1 MLLDGKEFADV
12 LVDVDNHITPW
23 STAVSQLW
31 PSPTAAA
38 GATSTAAGAT
48 HSGGSI
54 SHAGTCYA
62 GSTGFIKE
70 QIGALLQP
78 SDNRLATKLFGNSRA
93 LTKEKLRQK
102 ATGRWI
108 VHPCS
113 NFRYAPTRPTWA
125 RPILADHQ
133 CTDDNVETA
142 K

>member
-1 MLLDGKEFADV
+1 MSVAIRPDCVVWSDVTGGSMLLDCLCGKELADV
-12 LVDVDNHITPW
+12 VVDVDQHITPW

-31 PSPTAAA
+31 PSPPGDAAPK
-38 GATSTAAGAT
+38 TAAGLNGGGG
-48 HSGGSI
+48 GGSF
-54 SHAGTCYA
+54 SQPAANCYA
-62 GSTGFIKE
+62 STGFIKE

-113 NFRYAPTRPTWA
+113 NFR
-125 RPILADHQ
+125 
-133 CTDDNVETA
+133 
-142 K
+142 

>member
-1 MLLDGKEFADV
+1 MLLDGLCGKFSDV
-12 LVDVDNHITPW
+12 VVDVDENHITPW

-31 PSPTAAA
+31 PSPGEPTSAAA
-38 GATSTAAGAT
+38 AAAAPKSGNG
-48 HSGGSI
+48 GGSF
-54 SHAGTCYA
+54 SQPASCYA
-62 GSTGFIKE
+62 STGFLKE

-113 NFRYAPTRPTWA
+113 NFR
-125 RPILADHQ
+125 
-133 CTDDNVETA
+133 
-142 K
+142 

>member
-1 MLLDGKEFADV
+1 MLLDGVCGREFGGDGDV
-12 LVDVDNHITPW
+12 VLDIDNHITPW

-31 PSPTAAA
+31 PSPTAAPSPDHPRDCSFSL
-38 GATSTAAGAT
+38 TTAAPSPD
-48 HSGGSI
+48 HPHGGSF
-54 SHAGTCYA
+54 SQPASCYA
-62 GSTGFIKE
+62 STGFLKE

-113 NFRYAPTRPTWA
+113 NFR
-125 RPILADHQ
+125 
-133 CTDDNVETA
+133 
-142 K
+142 

>member
-1 MLLDGKEFADV
+1 MYLDGLCGHEFSDV
-12 LVDVDNHITPW
+12 VVDVDNHITPW

-31 PSPTAAA
+31 PSPGDAAPTKNKVNDNDSLSQPA
-38 GATSTAAGAT
+38 SCY
-48 HSGGSI
+48 GGS
-54 SHAGTCYA
+54 
-62 GSTGFIKE
+62 GFFKE

-113 NFRYAPTRPTWA
+113 NFR
-125 RPILADHQ
+125 
-133 CTDDNVETA
+133 
-142 K
+142 

>member
-1 MLLDGKEFADV
+1 MLLDGREFSDV

-31 PSPTAAA
+31 PSPTAAGAPPNAANSA
-38 GATSTAAGAT
+38 GGGGGG
-48 HSGGSI
+48 GGSF
-54 SHAGTCYA
+54 SQPASCYA
-62 GSTGFIKE
+62 STGFIKE

-78 SDNRLATKLFGNSRA
+78 SDNRLATKLSGNSRA

-113 NFRYAPTRPTWA
+113 NFR
-125 RPILADHQ
+125 
-133 CTDDNVETA
+133 
-142 K
+142 

>member
-31 PSPTAAA
+31 PSPTAA
-38 GATSTAAGAT
+38 GTGAT
-48 HSGGSI
+48 HAGGSI
-54 SHAGTCYA
+54 SAGTCYT

-113 NFRYAPTRPTWA
+113 NFRYLLATRTAPGASPG
-125 RPILADHQ
+125 Q
-133 CTDDNVETA
+133 
-142 K
+142 KM

>member
-1 MLLDGKEFADV
+1 MFLDGLCSRAFSDV
-12 LVDVDNHITPW
+12 VVDVDNHITPW

-31 PSPTAAA
+31 PSP
-38 GATSTAAGAT
+38 
-48 HSGGSI
+48 GGSAPTKRRDDG
-54 SHAGTCYA
+54 SLSQPASCYG
-62 GSTGFIKE
+62 GSGFFKE

-113 NFRYAPTRPTWA
+113 NFR
-125 RPILADHQ
+125 
-133 CTDDNVETA
+133 
-142 K
+142 

>member
-1 MLLDGKEFADV
+1 MLLDGAHGGKEFADI
-12 LVDVDNHITPW
+12 LVDIDNHITPW

-31 PSPTAAA
+31 PSPASRSSLSQPA
-38 GATSTAAGAT
+38 SCY
-48 HSGGSI
+48 GS
-54 SHAGTCYA
+54 S
-62 GSTGFIKE
+62 GFIKE

-113 NFRYAPTRPTWA
+113 NFR
-125 RPILADHQ
+125 
-133 CTDDNVETA
+133 
-142 K
+142 

>member
-1 MLLDGKEFADV
+1 MLLDGLCGKGFSDV
-12 LVDVDNHITPW
+12 VVDIDDHITPW

-31 PSPTAAA
+31 PSPSNAAPKS
-38 GATSTAAGAT
+38 GN
-48 HSGGSI
+48 SGGSL
-54 SHAGTCYA
+54 SQPASCYA
-62 GSTGFIKE
+62 STGFLKE

-113 NFRYAPTRPTWA
+113 NFR
-125 RPILADHQ
+125 
-133 CTDDNVETA
+133 
-142 K
+142 